1 MGDPTETILN
11 LVLIG
16 GALFIGGTVL
26 IPMLGKLAVPA
37 AAAPAVDANGNPVV
51 TPPATDANGNPL
63 PPTTPAPLPTNTG
76 NPIQDLLNTI
86 INATQGA
93 TTPPATGVG
102 APNAS
107 LCHSQYNGSCNS
119 ECSSG
124 NNATCQACMAACGTG
139 AAPVGGGANA
149 SLCHSQYN
157 GKCDTECKSGNT
169 STCQS
174 CRIACGLSANL
185 AMADDIYDDED
196 MPMPVGYYV
205 TMG

>member
-1 MGDPTETILN
+1 
-11 LVLIG
+11 
-16 GALFIGGTVL
+16 
-26 IPMLGKLAVPA
+26 
-37 AAAPAVDANGNPVV
+37 
-51 TPPATDANGNPL
+51 
-63 PPTTPAPLPTNTG
+63 
-76 NPIQDLLNTI
+76 
-86 INATQGA
+86 
-93 TTPPATGVG
+93 
-102 APNAS
+102 
-107 LCHSQYNGSCNS
+107 
-119 ECSSG
+119 
-124 NNATCQACMAACGTG
+124 MAACGTG